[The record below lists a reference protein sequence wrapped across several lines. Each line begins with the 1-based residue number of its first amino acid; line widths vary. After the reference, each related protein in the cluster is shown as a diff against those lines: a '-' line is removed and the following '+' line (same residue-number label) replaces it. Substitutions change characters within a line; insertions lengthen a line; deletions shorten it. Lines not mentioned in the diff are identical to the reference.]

1 LTAEEGAA
9 HGADRGK
16 CQISSATCQ
25 QIAEPMA
32 SAMQFVPQDRGEA
45 MIHK

>member
-1 LTAEEGAA
+1 MARTAANA
-9 HGADRGK
+9 R
-16 CQISSATCQ
+16 SVTATCQ

-45 MIHK
+45 MIRK